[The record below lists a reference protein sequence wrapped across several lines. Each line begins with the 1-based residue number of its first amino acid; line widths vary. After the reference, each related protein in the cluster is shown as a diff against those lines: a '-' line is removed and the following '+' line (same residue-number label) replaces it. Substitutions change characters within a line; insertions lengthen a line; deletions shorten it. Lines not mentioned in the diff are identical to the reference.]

1 MRGFLKAITKKR
13 FSKVY
18 IEISNLCNLQ
28 CSFCPEVERDKKILA
43 VENFKKIMDGVAP
56 FTDRITLHLM
66 GEPLLHPHF
75 AEILSVLNDSSL
87 EVDLTTNAILLK
99 KHQDLLIQTKAIRQI
114 NFSLQSYMDNFP
126 GKSLENYL
134 APIFQFTE
142 TAQSLRPELFIN
154 FRLWNLEASESKLP
168 EPRKGELY
176 KVENSQVELYE
187 VELYKSKIAIPEHL
201 LNLLNVFS
209 KYFKKELPDF
219 VDVRAKKSW
228 KLTEKVRIHWDTRFE
243 WPSLNQPVSDING
256 FCYGLKS
263 QLGIHADGTVVPCC
277 LDKEAKINLG
287 NILHSP
293 LGEILESQRAQA
305 MLKNFAKG
313 IACEELCQKCTFK
326 SRFQNKIG
334 SKKIK

>member
-1 MRGFLKAITKKR
+1 LKAITKKR

-28 CSFCPEVERDKKILA
+28 CSFCPEVQRDKKILA
-43 VENFKKIMDGVAP
+43 VEDFKKIIDGVAP
-56 FTDRITLHLM
+56 FTDRVTLHLM
-66 GEPLLHPHF
+66 GEPLLHPQF
-75 AEILSVLNDSSL
+75 TEILSLVNDSSL

-99 KHQDLLIQTKAIRQI
+99 KHQDLLIQAKAIRQI

-142 TAQSLRPELFIN
+142 SVQSLRPELFIN
-154 FRLWNLEASESKLP
+154 FRLWNLEESQSNLA
-168 EPRKGELY
+168 EALE
-176 KVENSQVELYE
+176 
-187 VELYKSKIAIPEHL
+187 SKIAIPENL

-209 KYFKKELPDF
+209 KTFKKELPDF

-228 KLTEKVRIHWDTRFE
+228 KLTDKIRIHWDTRFE
-243 WPSLNQPVSDING
+243 WPSLDQPVSDIKG

-293 LGEILESQRAQA
+293 LNEILDGTRAQS

-326 SRFQNKIG
+326 SRFQNKI
-334 SKKIK
+334 KKKLNLRLD